1 MRLLG
6 RIWHSR
12 VRTYETLLEVGRSFD
27 DPYVRTID
35 YLYT

>member
-27 DPYVRTID
+27 DRMLGP
-35 YLYT
+35 